1 MDYNKILDAYYNNNK
16 PIINN
21 ININNFAS
29 FIYVINHWSQILGLL
44 ISKCDN
50 HKKRK
55 NIIYNLYDENCESYT
70 HVETFYLFL
79 LELGFNKK
87 IDEIENT
94 TYGVLYMRLLT
105 DIISENN
112 FNECCQILGSIEYIY
127 QKISSDIIQWFI
139 KKYNKMPENHF
150 TMHETLDIT
159 HAKDFFELNEKEIN
173 ENALIMGADW
183 IIGIVKEIT
192 N

>member
-1 MDYNKILDAYYNNNK
+1 MDYNKFLDDYYNNNK
-16 PIINN
+16 PLLNN
-21 ININNFAS
+21 ININKFAS
-29 FIYVINHWSQILGLL
+29 FIYVINHWSQILGFL

-55 NIIYNLYDENCESYT
+55 TIVENLYDENCKKYT

-79 LELGFNKK
+79 LEFGFNKK
-87 IDEIENT
+87 MDDIENT

-105 DIISENN
+105 DIITNNN
-112 FNECCQILGSIEYIY
+112 FDECCQILGSIEYIY
-127 QKISSDIIQWFI
+127 QKISTDIIQWFI
-139 KKYNKMPENHF
+139 QKYNKIPENHF

-159 HAKDFFELNEKEIN
+159 HAKDFFELNSKEIN
-173 ENALIMGADW
+173 ENLLIMGADW
-183 IIGIVKEIT
+183 IIGIIKEIT